1 MHDIKYQPLKNNDED
16 PSITDSNFDTYRSV
30 SNEFKKYWLLK
41 VLLICFIIVKAIYV
55 INNFETIIN
64 WLQNHNRTD
73 INYNETD
80 IFENVTNIYEEDS
93 LAATTILYDFVNK
106 TIVEEN
112 HYLATTSSSNITNNT
127 TFITTTDT
135 TYTNNA
141 TAASNNYYE
150 ITTKKLYKDEKTMEN
165 NNDIQTNDYN
175 NVDSTTLKLETNFK
189 DDAKTTTTTSINLNS
204 NNNNIATIENLTT
217 TTTAMYLNN
226 TIITST
232 LLQTTEI
239 VTGPPISRI
248 TTTTTTSKPMTPPP
262 LKIPDVKPSSPTNE
276 LKKYFIN
283 TSHCHIPYVDPFT
296 SDVRK
301 IFKPQHSTGCTK
313 DQPIIRASF
322 NELDYQYHLH
332 INYTIAEELRKD
344 TNKSNPIEEDV
355 LCCYQEILRS
365 GSGSNVDASFKLLP
379 CTNFHQDF
387 VVPLH
392 INGIIVNCKSKSKK
406 STLQE
411 DAFSFIQVNKTIIQ
425 QESKNVTVQRR
436 KPSILMIGIDTLSRI
451 NFRRN
456 MPEMLKYLVKNNWY
470 ELLGYNK
477 VGDNTLPNLMPML
490 AGYTRNTVNDKCNPR
505 YVVGGFDNCNFI
517 WTTFKKH
524 GYHTGYAEDATTI
537 TTFNY
542 KLKGFKNPP
551 TDYYFRPIALA
562 IEKSMKK
569 KTKAGLN
576 YCVGRRQYGEYV
588 YDYGT
593 EFVKRYK
600 NLTSFGFFWTNSFSH
615 NSYDVSATMDN
626 TMVKYFK
633 EWEKQG
639 IFDNSVVMFFSDH
652 GVRWGPL
659 LKLSQ
664 SFLEERLP
672 MFFISLPKWFRQEY
686 PKLVR
691 NLEINQK
698 RLVNPFDINMTL
710 QHLLKLGEPT
720 YEMQQTFDCPKCQSI
735 FEEIPEN
742 RTCEDAS
749 IPETWCTC
757 KPFRAESTKN
767 EEVKT
772 VAKLI
777 IEEMNRYYEL
787 KNITSLCSPLQLKEI
802 TNAKVSDADESSQ
815 YITTYVIDFATDPKT
830 EPKTLFSATLDYN
843 RQNKSIILNVD
854 DISRQSLYEKTA
866 KCIDDKQA
874 KKYCICKNSLKLPK

>member
-1 MHDIKYQPLKNNDED
+1 M
-16 PSITDSNFDTYRSV
+16 
-30 SNEFKKYWLLK
+30 
-41 VLLICFIIVKAIYV
+41 
-55 INNFETIIN
+55 
-64 WLQNHNRTD
+64 
-73 INYNETD
+73 
-80 IFENVTNIYEEDS
+80 
-93 LAATTILYDFVNK
+93 ATTS
-106 TIVEEN
+106 
-112 HYLATTSSSNITNNT
+112 SSSNITN
-127 TFITTTDT
+127 TTTT
-135 TYTNNA
+135 T
-141 TAASNNYYE
+141 SNNYYE
-150 ITTKKLYKDEKTMEN
+150 ITTKKDEKTMKN
-165 NNDIQTNDYN
+165 NNNYDNDIQTNDYN
-175 NVDSTTLKLETNFK
+175 NVDSTTLKLETILK
-189 DDAKTTTTTSINLNS
+189 DDVKTTTTATTSININS
-204 NNNNIATIENLTT
+204 NNNNITTIETPTT
-217 TTTAMYLNN
+217 TTTAIYLNN

-232 LLQTTEI
+232 LLQTTEL
-239 VTGPPISRI
+239 VTDPSISKII
-248 TTTTTTSKPMTPPP
+248 TTKTTSKPMTPPP

-276 LKKYFIN
+276 SNKKFFIN
-283 TSHCHIPYVDPFT
+283 TSQCHIPYVDPFT

-313 DQPIIRASF
+313 DQPIISVSF
-322 NELDYQYHLH
+322 NEFDYHYHLN

-344 TNKSNPIEEDV
+344 TNKLNPIEADV

-392 INGIIVNCKSKSKK
+392 IHGIIVNCKSKSKNT
-406 STLQE
+406 TLQE
-411 DAFSFIQVNKTIIQ
+411 DAFSFIQMNKTIIQ
-425 QESKNVTVQRR
+425 QESQNVTVQRR
-436 KPSILMIGIDTLSRI
+436 KPSILMIGIDTLSRM

-477 VGDNTLPNLMPML
+477 VGDNTLPNLMPLL

-505 YVVGGFDNCNFI
+505 FKVGGFDNCNFI

-626 TMVKYFK
+626 TMVNYFK
-633 EWEKQG
+633 EWEKQE

-686 PKLVR
+686 PELVR

-720 YEMQQTFDCPKCQSI
+720 YEMQQTYDCPKCQSI

-749 IPETWCTC
+749 IPKTWCTC
-757 KPFRAESTKN
+757 KPFRTESTQS

-777 IEEMNRYYEL
+777 VEEINRYYKL

-802 TNAKVSDADESSQ
+802 TNAKISDTDELMTSSQ
-815 YITTYVIDFATDPKT
+815 HIITYVIDFSTDPKT
-830 EPKTLFSATLDYN
+830 EPKTLFSTTVDYN
-843 RQNKSIILNVD
+843 RQNKSIVLNVD

-874 KKYCICKNSLKLPK
+874 KKYCICKDSLKLPK